1 MRRSSARRA
10 AVAATSRTGGDIRA
24 NMARKGSV
32 LVVDDEEVMRDVLEH
47 LLSGEGYRV
56 DLAKTGEEGIAKY
69 SERPP
74 DVVLLDVS
82 MPGMG
87 GLRALEEFL
96 KLDSEA
102 VVIMI
107 TAYATF
113 ETAISAW
120 QRGAFN
126 CVRKPFD
133 NSEVTKLVAAGIRR
147 RRKDEERRTLRRS
160 MKRSGA
166 EIIARSERM
175 ARILD
180 LVAQVAPARSTVL
193 VQGESGTGKEL
204 VARAIHNQS
213 PREDMP
219 FVTVNSGN
227 IPTELLES
235 ELFGH
240 LRGAFTGAVA
250 AKKGLF
256 EVADG
261 GSIFLDEIGN
271 ISLETQSKLLR
282 VIQEREFTPVGDT
295 TPRKVDVRIIAATHV
310 PLRQAVDEGTF
321 REDLFYR
328 LNVITIDLPPLRER
342 VDDIIPLA
350 QHFIHKYADENSRKI
365 SDVLDREVVRVL
377 ESYHWPGNIREL
389 ENAIERAVIISRGE
403 SITVDDI
410 RDEIVHP
417 APTTRSTGATRVAA
431 QIDLS
436 QGVSFYD
443 EVNSFQKD
451 LILRALEIT
460 NGHQSRAA
468 KLLGM
473 NTTTLNSKIKY
484 FGIR

>member
-1 MRRSSARRA
+1 
-10 AVAATSRTGGDIRA
+10 
-24 NMARKGSV
+24 MAKKGCI
-32 LVVDDEEVMRDVLEH
+32 LVIDDEEVMRDVLEN

-69 SERPP
+69 ADRPP

-87 GLRALEEFL
+87 GLRALEEIL
-96 KLDSEA
+96 KIDAEA
-102 VVIMI
+102 VILMV

-120 QRGAFN
+120 QRGAYN
-126 CVRKPFD
+126 CLRKPFD
-133 NSEVTKLVAAGIRR
+133 NADVLKLVSAGIRR
-147 RRKDEERRTLRRS
+147 RRKDEERRTLKRS
-160 MKRSGA
+160 MRKSGV

-175 ARILD
+175 QRVLD
-180 LVAQVAPARSTVL
+180 LVAQVAPARTTIL

-213 PREDMP
+213 PREDQP

-240 LRGAFTGAVA
+240 LRGAFTGAIA

-256 EVADG
+256 EVADT

-282 VIQEREFTPVGDT
+282 VIQEREFIPIGDT
-295 TPRKVDVRIIAATHV
+295 NPRRVDVRIIAATNV
-310 PLRQAVDEGTF
+310 SLKQAVEEGAF
-321 REDLFYR
+321 REDLYYR

-342 VDDIIPLA
+342 VEDIIPLA
-350 QHFIHKYADENSRKI
+350 QHFIQKYSEENGRHI
-365 SDVLDREVVRVL
+365 SEALDREVVKAL

-389 ENAIERAVIISRGE
+389 ENAIERAVIISRTDH
-403 SITVDDI
+403 ITL
-410 RDEIVHP
+410 DELREEVVHP
-417 APTTRSTGATRVAA
+417 PSAVRSGGAGRVAA
-431 QIDLS
+431 EIDVA
-436 QGVSFYD
+436 GGISFYD
-443 EVNSFQKD
+443 EVNAFQKD

-460 NGHQSRAA
+460 NGHQSKAA